1 MMTEQNNAKK
11 GKSRA
16 AVIMGI
22 FAKHNFYANGF
33 TPYELR
39 TTLEDLGPTYVKIGQ
54 IMSSRTDMLPKA
66 YCLELEKL
74 RSNVKPLPAETAR
87 AVIEQESGK
96 TIDEIYS
103 EFRDEPLGS
112 ASIGQAHYGV
122 LKDGTRVVTKV
133 QRPGIAD
140 MMKEDFVLLKKL
152 AGMLNKSAEDDEDAE
167 TLDLTGI
174 LEELEKVTWEELD
187 FRVEADHTR
196 TFREKCIEDET
207 VVSCPKIIDA
217 LSTERILTMTYVD
230 GYSIS
235 HMDRLEQDGYDRLA
249 LGKVLANNYLHQV
262 MDIGFFHGDPH
273 QGNIMISN
281 GVPYWIDFG
290 MVGHLSEANI
300 TSIQNLL
307 FALVQEDIEALTNAA
322 LAMGTVK
329 GKLNKTRLMDDLE
342 SLSSR
347 YMSATSLK
355 DIDAGKLMTE
365 LTDLLNEHHIVVSPV
380 YTMMV
385 RSLVTME
392 GVLEVLCPELDL
404 FGFLQEKLI
413 ARVKD
418 NIDVKDQLAST
429 MESVAATAVRTVKLP
444 GLAAD
449 VLRNMVKGR
458 TKITVEAAGYE
469 EPFRVFI
476 DVIINVVLAIFAC
489 VLYSGSCSLC
499 STKMAPM
506 VDDIPLFA
514 LIGFAVSIALG
525 IYSIRKLIKAAGKL

>member
-1 MMTEQNNAKK
+1 
-11 GKSRA
+11 
-16 AVIMGI
+16 
-22 FAKHNFYANGF
+22 
-33 TPYELR
+33 
-39 TTLEDLGPTYVKIGQ
+39 
-54 IMSSRTDMLPKA
+54 
-66 YCLELEKL
+66 
-74 RSNVKPLPAETAR
+74 
-87 AVIEQESGK
+87 
-96 TIDEIYS
+96 
-103 EFRDEPLGS
+103 
-112 ASIGQAHYGV
+112 
-122 LKDGTRVVTKV
+122 
-133 QRPGIAD
+133 
-140 MMKEDFVLLKKL
+140 
-152 AGMLNKSAEDDEDAE
+152 
-167 TLDLTGI
+167 
-174 LEELEKVTWEELD
+174 
-187 FRVEADHTR
+187 
-196 TFREKCIEDET
+196 
-207 VVSCPKIIDA
+207 
-217 LSTERILTMTYVD
+217 
-230 GYSIS
+230 
-235 HMDRLEQDGYDRLA
+235 
-249 LGKVLANNYLHQV
+249 
-262 MDIGFFHGDPH
+262 
-273 QGNIMISN
+273 
-281 GVPYWIDFG
+281 
-290 MVGHLSEANI
+290 
-300 TSIQNLL
+300 
-307 FALVQEDIEALTNAA
+307 
-322 LAMGTVK
+322 
-329 GKLNKTRLMDDLE
+329 
-342 SLSSR
+342 
-347 YMSATSLK
+347 MSATSLK

-469 EPFRVFI
+469 EPFRVLI